1 VKQKDLLLIVV
12 IVIISATASF
22 FLSSKLFS
30 SPKNRN
36 IQVEVVEP
44 ISSDF
49 AQPSKKFFNDTSLN
63 PTQQIQIGDGGN
75 QTPFNESQQ

>member
-1 VKQKDLLLIVV
+1 MKQKDLALIAV

-22 FLSSKLFS
+22 FLSSKLFG

-36 IQVEVVEP
+36 VQVEVVEP
-44 ISSDF
+44 ISADF
-49 AQPSKKFFNDTSLN
+49 SEPNKKFFNDTSLN